1 MDTFGEKRRAALE
14 AHFTT
19 DPDSI
24 SKPIITSLNGEN
36 SWLYSI
42 PIPCDEKARGARHY
56 FHIAVDPWLVGDLT
70 MISGWF
76 MTIPQPCQPAARDG
90 AAVEAMAREIDA
102 LAASAAGDAD
112 TPDDGQERSPLGAIA
127 LTLEL
132 SDHANE
138 PTLRT
143 FDPSIP
149 VVACDANTHALV
161 KGWGHFNTIVTT
173 PEVNSPDGLDGG
185 GGGWPRLET
194 SPPGALP
201 SWLSVVR
208 LAGAW
213 ICSGSM
219 VAWRTSA
226 AQGDAPRRDSIL
238 NFPHGF
244 GPREPAAEALAR
256 AASGPGG
263 SGGVSVA
270 AMLHPLKENYQ
281 LWMQH
286 TEGVE
291 AGLALERALRP
302 RVWVRAHDGALHYSG
317 LFPRATMLR
326 DRVRSLESGL
336 EAEAAREGRP
346 GRRPNFA
353 DVGNGEALVVT

>member
-14 AHFTT
+14 AHFTAN
-19 DPDSI
+19 PDTT

-42 PIPCDEKARGARHY
+42 PAPRDEKARGAKHY

-70 MISGWF
+70 LISGWF
-76 MTIPQPCQPAARDG
+76 MTIPQLWQPAARGG
-90 AAVEAMAREIDA
+90 AAVEVIAREIDA

-112 TPDDGQERSPLGAIA
+112 TTHDGQERSPLGAIV
-127 LTLEL
+127 LTMEL

-143 FDPSIP
+143 FDPVIP
-149 VVACDANTHALV
+149 VVACGANTHAMV
-161 KGWGHFNTIVTT
+161 KGWNHFRTVVAA
-173 PEVNSPDGLDGG
+173 PEVNSPDGLGADN
-185 GGGWPRLET
+185 GWPQLET

-201 SWLSVVR
+201 SWLSVLR

-226 AQGDAPRRDSIL
+226 AEGAVPWRDSIL

-244 GPREPAAEALAR
+244 SPREPAVEALVR
-256 AASGPGG
+256 AASSPK
-263 SGGVSVA
+263 GGVSVA
-270 AMLHPLKENYQ
+270 AMLHPLKETYQ
-281 LWMQH
+281 LWVRH

-302 RVWVRAHDGALHYSG
+302 RVWVRAHDGALRYFG
-317 LFPRATMLR
+317 FYPRATMLR
-326 DRVRSLESGL
+326 DYFRSLESGL
-336 EAEAAREGRP
+336 EAEAAREGKP
-346 GRRPNFA
+346 GRRPNFT
-353 DVGNGEALVVT
+353 DVGNGEALVVA